1 MATHPILSTG
11 YRKTSIARI
20 VLRPGS
26 GKFRINGK
34 DMKDYFVSDLQQK
47 RLMSIFHFGK
57 KENQFDIR
65 VKVHG
70 GGSSSQVVAC
80 CHGIAQAIVEFDPD
94 TKSVYR
100 AKGILTRDLR
110 IKERAKAGLRG
121 ARKDR
126 QYRKR

>member
-1 MATHPILSTG
+1 MASHPILSTG

-20 VLRPGS
+20 VLKPGS
-26 GKFRINGK
+26 GKFRVNGK
-34 DMKDYFVSDLQQK
+34 DMKDYFISDLQQK
-47 RLMSIFHFGK
+47 RLMSVFHIGK

-70 GGSSSQVVAC
+70 GGSSSQVAAC
-80 CHGIAQAIVEFDPD
+80 RHGIAQAIVDFDPD
-94 TKSVYR
+94 TRSMYR
-100 AKGILTRDLR
+100 DRGFLTRDLR